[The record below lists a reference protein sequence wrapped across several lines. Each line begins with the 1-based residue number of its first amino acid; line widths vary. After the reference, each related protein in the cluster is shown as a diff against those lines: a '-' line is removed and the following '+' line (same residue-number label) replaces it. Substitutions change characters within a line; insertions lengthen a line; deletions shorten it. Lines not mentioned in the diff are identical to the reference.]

1 MRVKETVLIVGLLTS
16 INLYGVD
23 RAECETLFKRAIQN
37 FYLENSCKFDKHI
50 AASLRIEFEEKNC
63 PELFNDVDMK
73 SLNSEVLGK
82 SYQNMK
88 KIGRDKFCKVNRV
101 IYDELENLYL

>member
-16 INLYGVD
+16 INLHGVD
-23 RAECETLFKRAIQN
+23 RAECETLFKSAIEN

-50 AASLRIEFEEKNC
+50 AASLRKEFGNKNC
-63 PELFNDVDMK
+63 PELFNDADMK

-88 KIGRDKFCKVNRV
+88 TIGRDEFCRVNRAK
-101 IYDELENLYL
+101 YDELAK

>member
-1 MRVKETVLIVGLLTS
+1 LIIKNRVLIVALLTS
-16 INLYGVD
+16 INLHGVD
-23 RAECETLFKRAIQN
+23 RVECETLFKSAIEN

-50 AASLRIEFEEKNC
+50 AASLRKEFGNKNC
-63 PELFNDVDMK
+63 PKLFNDADMK

-88 KIGRDKFCKVNRV
+88 KIGRDEFCKVNRAR
-101 IYDELENLYL
+101 YDALAK

>member
-23 RAECETLFKRAIQN
+23 RAECETLFKSAIEN
-37 FYLENSCKFDKHI
+37 FYLENSCKFDKHVS
-50 AASLRIEFEEKNC
+50 ASLRKEFGNKNC
-63 PELFNDVDMK
+63 PELFSDVDMK
-73 SLNSEVLGK
+73 SLNSEVLGQ

-88 KIGRDKFCKVNRV
+88 KIGRDEFCRV
-101 IYDELENLYL
+101 YRAKYDELAK